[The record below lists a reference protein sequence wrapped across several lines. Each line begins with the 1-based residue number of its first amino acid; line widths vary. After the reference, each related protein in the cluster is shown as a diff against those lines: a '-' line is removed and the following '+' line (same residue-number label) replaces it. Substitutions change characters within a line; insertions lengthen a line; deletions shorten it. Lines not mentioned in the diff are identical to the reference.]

1 LGNSVVRSYQKAL
14 LPDEQVELAFHK
26 LLEAALDQPRP
37 DKVFVLR
44 VNKLLRL
51 IAHPLAL
58 EEAA

>member
-1 LGNSVVRSYQKAL
+1 MPVTHKTVAL
-14 LPDEQVELAFHK
+14 DEPVELAFHK
-26 LLEAALDQPRP
+26 LLEAALDQPAP
-37 DKVFVLR
+37 DKVFVAR